1 MSTNCKYAHKI
12 DVPHL
17 FFFFFFFFFF
27 LIGVQKW
34 CKTMNIHVNGWKV
47 MGSYI
52 LTLTMEEKLGR
63 EQEEKHF
70 FL

>member
-12 DVPHL
+12 DVPQIFFL
-17 FFFFFFFFFF
+17 YYFFF
-27 LIGVQKW
+27 IGVQKW
-34 CKTMNIHVNGWKV
+34 CKTMNIHLNGWKV

-63 EQEEKHF
+63 
-70 FL
+70 

>member
-1 MSTNCKYAHKI
+1 MSTNI
-12 DVPHL
+12 DVHH
-17 FFFFFFFFFF
+17 FF
-27 LIGVQKW
+27 IGMKKW
-34 CKTMNIHVNGWKV
+34 CKTINILLNGWKV

-63 EQEEKHF
+63 EEEEKHF